1 MSLAF
6 WSVKVTSEKPVEVQ
20 PPEGYVLN
28 IQQAAYEGPTTDKAS
43 VLLKVETI
51 DIEDVKIDAL
61 IGTLRPGSVDQINLG
76 IVIFQPFI
84 HYYCFYYYV

>member
-28 IQQAAYEGPTTDKAS
+28 IQCAAYEGPSSDKGI

-61 IGTLRPGSVDQINLG
+61 IATLRPGTVDQISLG
-76 IVIFQPFI
+76 
-84 HYYCFYYYV
+84 